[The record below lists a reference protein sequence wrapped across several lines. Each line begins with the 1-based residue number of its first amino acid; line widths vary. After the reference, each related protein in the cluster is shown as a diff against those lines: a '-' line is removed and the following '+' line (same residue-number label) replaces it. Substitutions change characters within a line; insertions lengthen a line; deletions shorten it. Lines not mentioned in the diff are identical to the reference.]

1 MMINDEHDKMT
12 FTADDLSARP
22 QAVPDEDF
30 RSGFIGLIGRPNVGK
45 STLLNHLAGM
55 HVAITSPKPQTTRHL
70 IQAVLNEEKSQM
82 IFLDTPGMH
91 QPRTR
96 LGSSMKAAVKTAI
109 RQADVIVILVDA
121 KAATGPKAYK
131 GIPDA
136 ENEIIVMAQSR
147 HVPTILVFN
156 KVDHV
161 KKETLLPLI
170 SLYSQ
175 AYQFDAILPISARTG
190 DGSKLL
196 LREIRRLLPKGPPL
210 FPADMITDQTERG
223 LASELIREQL
233 LYQTEQ
239 EIPHGIAV
247 DIEQFDEQLHQETG
261 ERQQVSIH
269 AVIYCEK
276 DSHKGI
282 IIGKKGAM
290 LKAIGTS
297 ARQHI
302 EQMLDCPVYLELF
315 VKVREDWRNRP
326 GMLRSLG
333 YDRHDQK

>member
-1 MMINDEHDKMT
+1 MTTFEENEKMT
-12 FTADDLSARP
+12 FAADHLSDRP
-22 QAVPDEDF
+22 QHEPDDF
-30 RSGFIGLIGRPNVGK
+30 RSGFISLIGRPNVGK

-55 HVAITSPKPQTTRHL
+55 QLAITSPKPQTTRHM

-82 IFLDTPGMH
+82 VFLDTPGMH
-91 QPRTR
+91 RPKTR
-96 LGSSMKAAVKTAI
+96 LGSSMKAAVQTAI

-121 KAATGPKAYK
+121 KAATGPKAFK
-131 GIPDA
+131 GIPDT
-136 ENEIIVMAQSR
+136 ESDIIRAAQAR
-147 HVPTILVFN
+147 HVPMILVFN

-161 KKETLLPLI
+161 KKEDLLPLI

-175 AYQFDAILPISARTG
+175 AYQFEAILPISARTG
-190 DGSKLL
+190 DGSQLL
-196 LREIRRLLPKGPPL
+196 LSEIKRLLPVGPRL
-210 FPADMITDQTERG
+210 FPVDMITDQTERG

-247 DIEQFDEQLHQETG
+247 DIEQFEEQFHEVTG
-261 ERQQVSIH
+261 ERQRASIH

-276 DSHKGI
+276 DTHKGI

-333 YDRHDQK
+333 YDNHDQS